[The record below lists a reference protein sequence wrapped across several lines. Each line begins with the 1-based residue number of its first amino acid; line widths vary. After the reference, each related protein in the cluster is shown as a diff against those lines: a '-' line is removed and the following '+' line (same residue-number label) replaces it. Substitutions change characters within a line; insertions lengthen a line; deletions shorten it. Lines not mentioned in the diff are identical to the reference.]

1 MGLLPFDKGRWR
13 DLSRAGGLES
23 PDHDDSTK
31 GTGTVPRVWAR
42 SNSPSRKRATP
53 LHLKRGAIKIVHFSH
68 VKNFNVSLVN
78 LTKKSNELS
87 GNCLLW

>member
-13 DLSRAGGLES
+13 YLSRAEGLES
-23 PDHDDSTK
+23 PDRDDSTK